1 MPGNPE
7 FGNPEPR
14 SRAAVVANPTKYG
27 DRGKFRDMISTA
39 MSGHGW
45 SEPLWLDTTA
55 NDPGQGMTG
64 TAVAEQVE
72 LVLACGGDGTVTACA
87 EGLAGSGIPLGVLP
101 LGTGNLLARNLGLPL
116 DLGAAL
122 VVALTGADR
131 RLDVGYANGRPFV
144 VMAGIGIDA
153 KMLGS
158 ASPRLKRRLGW
169 AAYAVSAVRHL
180 GDRPMLVRLNADGGM
195 RLRRRAGGVIVGNV
209 GRLQGGVPLLP
220 DAAPDDGLLDAV
232 VLTARGWAGWM
243 ALAGHVLLRRGATG
257 RVARFTF
264 RELRI
269 NLDREQPWEIDGE
282 VIGRTRQLI
291 IVVRSGQLLLRAP
304 APAPAPAPAGK

>member
-1 MPGNPE
+1 
-7 FGNPEPR
+7 
-14 SRAAVVANPTKYG
+14 VVANPTKYG
-27 DRGKFRDMISTA
+27 DRGKFRDMISAA
-39 MSGHGW
+39 MSEHGW

-55 NDPGQGMTG
+55 EDPGRGMAG
-64 TAVAEQVE
+64 TAIREQVG

-87 EGLAGSGIPLGVLP
+87 EGLAGSGIPLAVLP

-116 DLGAAL
+116 DAGAAL

-131 RLDVGYANGRPFV
+131 RLDVGSANGQPFV

-180 GDRPMLVRLNADGGM
+180 GDRPMLVRLSADGGM

-232 VLTARGWAGWM
+232 VLTARGWAGWL
-243 ALAGHVLLRRGATG
+243 ALAGHVLLRRGATS

-269 NLDREQPWEIDGE
+269 SLDREQPWEIDGE
-282 VIGRTRQLI
+282 VMGRTRQLM
-291 IVVRSGQLLLRAP
+291 IVVRPGQLLLRTP
-304 APAPAPAPAGK
+304 APAPALAPAGK

>member
-1 MPGNPE
+1 M
-7 FGNPEPR
+7 
-14 SRAAVVANPTKYG
+14 VANPTKYG
-27 DRGKFRDMISTA
+27 DRGKFRDMISAA
-39 MSGHGW
+39 MSEHGW

-55 NDPGQGMTG
+55 EDPGQGMAG
-64 TAVAEQVE
+64 TAIREQVG

-87 EGLAGSGIPLGVLP
+87 EGLAGSGIPLAVLP

-116 DLGAAL
+116 DAGAAL

-131 RLDVGYANGRPFV
+131 RLDVGSANGQPFV

-180 GDRPMLVRLNADGGM
+180 GDRPMLVRLSADGGM

-232 VLTARGWAGWM
+232 VLTARGWAGWL
-243 ALAGHVLLRRGATG
+243 ALAGHVLLRRGATS

-269 NLDREQPWEIDGE
+269 SLDREQPWEIDGE
-282 VIGRTRQLI
+282 VMGRTRQLM
-291 IVVRSGQLLLRAP
+291 IVVRPGQLLLRTP
-304 APAPAPAPAGK
+304 APAPALAPAGK

>member
-1 MPGNPE
+1 
-7 FGNPEPR
+7 
-14 SRAAVVANPTKYG
+14 
-27 DRGKFRDMISTA
+27 
-39 MSGHGW
+39 
-45 SEPLWLDTTA
+45 
-55 NDPGQGMTG
+55 
-64 TAVAEQVE
+64 
-72 LVLACGGDGTVTACA
+72 
-87 EGLAGSGIPLGVLP
+87 
-101 LGTGNLLARNLGLPL
+101 
-116 DLGAAL
+116 
-122 VVALTGADR
+122 
-131 RLDVGYANGRPFV
+131 
-144 VMAGIGIDA
+144 MAGIGIDA

-232 VLTARGWAGWM
+232 VLTARGWAGWL
-243 ALAGHVLLRRGATG
+243 ALAGHVLLRRGATA

-269 NLDREQPWEIDGE
+269 SLDREQPWEIDGE
-282 VIGRTRQLI
+282 VMGRTRQLM
-291 IVVRSGQLLLRAP
+291 IVVRPGQLLLRAP
-304 APAPAPAPAGK
+304 APAPALAPAGK